1 MTENNEFDDI
11 LSEVK
16 KARELDQ
23 RHTDLLMKEH
33 NIDASKRLEL
43 ELMKD
48 EEREAK
54 AKEYADSNDATK
66 KEEPGQVGKRIAR
79 SFGGKQ
85 NVKESHYFR
94 NNSNE
99 NYFN

>member
-1 MTENNEFDDI
+1 MTENNGFDNI
-11 LSEVK
+11 MNEVR

-43 ELMKD
+43 ELMND

-54 AKEYADSNDATK
+54 AKQYAGSKDAAKT
-66 KEEPGQVGKRIAR
+66 EEPGQAGKRIAR

-85 NVKESHYFR
+85 RVKESHYFR